1 MGLLDI
7 FKLTK
12 IKEASE
18 RKSEAIRSLQQKLD
32 EIGAER
38 YDDLTLKLQTL
49 EQNKQALE
57 SAVLNLDTKATAM
70 RNDIQDYEVRLSDI
84 DEKVRKQTVR
94 LSKIKELYKSVD
106 YAFKNFPES
115 NGYTLINPND
125 EAILDEL
132 CPSVTLKLHHMDVK
146 SLSKAYR
153 DNDKLIE
160 KLLSQYASRY
170 TTKANKSI
178 YQLMV
183 IALKAELQNVL
194 FDLKYGK
201 IEKSIDD
208 IKKIT
213 AKYMKISSEGN
224 QSIAGTMV
232 KFIGE
237 LEYLFINAVKI
248 EYNYYVKKEQIKQE
262 QLALRQQMKEEAEER
277 KRLEIEKKRIAQEET
292 KYVNEID
299 KTKQQL
305 VISTDPSEM
314 ELLQAKI
321 LELESK
327 LSDVF
332 IEKEKIAEL
341 QNGKA
346 GNVYVISNL
355 GAFGDSIFKIGMTRR
370 IDPTERI
377 NELGSASVPF
387 KFDIHS
393 TIFSQDAVGLEADL
407 HERLNDKRV
416 NKVNMRKEFFY
427 STLDE
432 LEELVNELDP
442 TAEFVK
448 TMFAEEYNRSISSNE
463 NFDSI
468 YESSDDDMDED
479 ESDD

>member
-7 FKLTK
+7 FKIKEL
-12 IKEASE
+12 KEASE
-18 RKSEAIRSLQQKLD
+18 RKSAAIRSLQQKLD

-38 YDDLTLKLQTL
+38 YDDLTLKLETL
-49 EQNKQALE
+49 EHNKQALD
-57 SAVLNLDTKATAM
+57 SAVLNLDTKATAL
-70 RNDIQDYEVRLSDI
+70 RNDIQDYEVRLADI

-125 EAILDEL
+125 EVLLDEM

-213 AKYMKISSEGN
+213 AKYLKISSEGN

-237 LEYLFINAVKI
+237 LEYLFINAAKI

-262 QLALRQQMKEEAEER
+262 QIALRQQIKEEAEER
-277 KRLEIEKKRIAQEET
+277 KRLELEKKRIAQEET

-407 HERLNDKRV
+407 HKRLNDKRV

>member
-7 FKLTK
+7 FKVK
-12 IKEASE
+12 EIKEASE
-18 RKSEAIRSLQQKLD
+18 RKGIAIQTLQQKLD

-38 YDDLTLKLQTL
+38 YDDLTLKLQAL
-49 EQNKQALE
+49 EQNRQALE
-57 SAVLNLDTKATAM
+57 SAVLNLNTKATTL
-70 RNDIQDYEVRLSDI
+70 RNDIQDYEVRISAI
-84 DEKVRKQTVR
+84 DENVRKQTVR

-106 YAFKNFPES
+106 YAFKNFPQS
-115 NGYTLINPND
+115 NGYALINPND
-125 EAILDEL
+125 DALLDEL

-153 DNDKLIE
+153 DNEKLIE
-160 KLLSQYASRY
+160 KLLAQYASRY

-201 IEKSIDD
+201 IEKSLDD

-213 AKYMKISSEGN
+213 AKYLNVASEGN
-224 QSIAGTMV
+224 QNIAGTMV

-237 LEYLFINAVKI
+237 LEYLFINAAKI

-277 KRLEIEKKRIAQEET
+277 KRLELEKKRIAQEES

-305 VISTDPSEM
+305 ESSSDPNEM
-314 ELLQAKI
+314 ELLKAKI
-321 LELESK
+321 LELEGK

-341 QNGKA
+341 QNGRA
-346 GNVYVISNL
+346 GNVYIISNL

-370 IDPTERI
+370 IDPAERI

-393 TIFSQDAVGLEADL
+393 TIFSQDAVGLEAEL
-407 HERLNDKRV
+407 HKRLNDKRV

-427 STLDE
+427 STLEE
-432 LEELVNELDP
+432 LEDLVNELDP

-448 TMFAEEYNRSISSNE
+448 TMFAEEHNRSMSSGE
-463 NFDSI
+463 NFDSV
-468 YESSDDDMDED
+468 YNSFDEEVDED
-479 ESDD
+479 ESED